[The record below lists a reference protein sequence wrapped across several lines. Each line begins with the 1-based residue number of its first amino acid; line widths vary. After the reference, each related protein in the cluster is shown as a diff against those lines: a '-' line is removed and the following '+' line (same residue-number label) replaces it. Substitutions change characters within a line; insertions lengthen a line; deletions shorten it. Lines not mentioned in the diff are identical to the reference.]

1 MKDKLIEVA
10 EYKLKNSDKDLSKI
24 QRYSLIK
31 KILNTNDPFMN
42 MSIEYAYS
50 ILRDLQIPESELKEV
65 YKSLI

>member
-42 MSIEYAYS
+42 MSIEYAFA
-50 ILRDLQIPESELKEV
+50 ILRDLDIPESRLKDV
-65 YKSLI
+65 YKELI